1 MKKVFIYI
9 LDAIVFFAVSLALEY
24 YSTGS
29 LNIKTNLIYTIAF
42 IVVVIILTK
51 LPRKRAK

>member
-1 MKKVFIYI
+1 MKKVFIYF

-24 YSTGS
+24 YSTGN
-29 LNIKTNLIYTIAF
+29 LNIKTNLIYTIGF
-42 IVVVIILTK
+42 IVVLIILSK